1 MLVAPVENSWF
12 SGGESPLSLN
22 LLKVFRG
29 RFQVKLLKIPRNF
42 NTPLMQDNRDGV
54 LNLNQ

>member
-29 RFQVKLLKIPRNF
+29 RFQVKLLSKYPAKLQYAINAR
-42 NTPLMQDNRDGV
+42 
-54 LNLNQ
+54 